1 MLADACDEA
10 SLSFR
15 DEVNSVPTTH
25 APGPMSEAPAC
36 EFALD
41 AHDAHRHQAQGAYQ
55 LNVIQTPLLRLIGYS
70 LLLGLAW
77 VHNQFI
83 FQAFAWIDFVQMATL
98 CALYSGLSGLV
109 LWTEYSKVQAMGTR
123 S

>member
-1 MLADACDEA
+1 
-10 SLSFR
+10 
-15 DEVNSVPTTH
+15 
-25 APGPMSEAPAC
+25 MSEAPAC

-109 LWTEYSKVQAMGTR
+109 QRVSTVDGRVEVSSPSGGPTVVTVVLPMKA
-123 S
+123 